1 MPQNT
6 PHNQPE
12 QEKTPFEEQQEKQ
25 TKELKHPQ
33 PETTRLQPEV
43 VKPEIPETQKPEMP
57 KEEGI
62 PKGGPGDQQAQ
73 AQAQAQTQAQP
84 QASAQTQTQAQ
95 AQTPSQRKKERVH
108 KVKGQLNI
116 KIPAGTPAER
126 KVSGQIEDWHSN
138 NILNQP

>member
-1 MPQNT
+1 MPQNI

-25 TKELKHPQ
+25 TGEPRQPK
-33 PETTRLQPEV
+33 PETARPQPEV
-43 VKPEIPETQKPEMP
+43 VKPEIPGTQKPEMP

-73 AQAQAQTQAQP
+73 AQAQ
-84 QASAQTQTQAQ
+84 TQAQ
-95 AQTPSQRKKERVH
+95 AQDATQTQAKTQPAPTSDQAKKERLH
-108 KVKGQLNI
+108 KIKGQLNV
-116 KIPAGTPAER
+116 KIPTGTPAER
-126 KVSGQIEDWHSN
+126 KVSGKIEDWHSS